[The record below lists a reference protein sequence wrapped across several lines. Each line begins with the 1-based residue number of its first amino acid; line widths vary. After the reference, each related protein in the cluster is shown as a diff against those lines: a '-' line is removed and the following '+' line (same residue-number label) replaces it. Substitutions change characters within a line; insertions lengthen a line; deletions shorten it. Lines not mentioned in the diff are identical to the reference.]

1 MTPTRLTALV
11 ARSLRWC
18 GMLQNLP
25 FTILIILSLLSLAS
39 RLILILK

>member
-1 MTPTRLTALV
+1 MNPTRLTTLV

-18 GMLQNLP
+18 GTLRNLP
-25 FTILIILSLLSLAS
+25 FTILIVLCLLSLIS